1 MVGSKVVTQCWISG
15 WFQPSGISS
24 CSVGCGGCKTSV
36 RAGGFGG
43 GGVGAWDG
51 AAGAEDRR
59 VLLTGVSGLPRSW
72 SFWRARASSSLVFL
86 RARRAV
92 PSAGAGE

>member
-1 MVGSKVVTQCWISG
+1 MTLLVCSKRTTSLAASWTVGSKVVTQCWISVCI
-15 WFQPSGISS
+15 SGISS
-24 CSVGCGGCKTSV
+24 CNVGCGGCRTSE

-43 GGVGAWDG
+43 GGVGSCEG
-51 AAGAEDRR
+51 AAGAEGWL
-59 VLLTGVSGLPRSW
+59 V
-72 SFWRARASSSLVFL
+72 SSSVVFL